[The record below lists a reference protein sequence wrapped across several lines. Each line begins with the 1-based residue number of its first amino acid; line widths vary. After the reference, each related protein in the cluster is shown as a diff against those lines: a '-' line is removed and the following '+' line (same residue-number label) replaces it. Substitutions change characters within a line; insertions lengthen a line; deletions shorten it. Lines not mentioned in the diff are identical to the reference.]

1 MINSGCR
8 GAIDNALP
16 LHVKGLGFDS
26 RWRKLFFFFLSRF
39 VFLKHAF
46 IF

>member
-1 MINSGCR
+1 MINNGWC

-26 RWRKLFFFFLSRF
+26 RWRKPFFLFS
-39 VFLKHAF
+39 
-46 IF
+46 

>member
-26 RWRKLFFFFLSRF
+26 RWRKLFFLLS
-39 VFLKHAF
+39 
-46 IF
+46 